1 MATFSRNLIWQL
13 NPCNMKFVF
22 LYLPSCFSSMLAAL
36 EGPGSSLETKK
47 KKKTTTTTIAA

>member
-47 KKKTTTTTIAA
+47 KKKKQQQQQ